1 MAPLRI
7 GMIGAG
13 FNARFHIQSLINVRD
28 VVLGGVSSRT
38 TKSAQELADYARSID
53 VGNATVFAEHEEL
66 AASSDVDAVWIN
78 CPNHVR
84 IETMEAVVRGNARRA
99 KPLAGICCEKPLART
114 VAEAKRMLELVEET
128 GVPHGYLENM
138 IFVPAVARGKE
149 IIWRRG
155 AANAG
160 RPYLARAAEEHS
172 GPHTPWFWMGTQTG
186 GGALIDMMCHG
197 LEAARWMLT
206 EPGQPRASLTP
217 IEVTARID
225 CLKWSRPEYVQLLK
239 ERMGPEVDFAKA
251 PSEDYANATVL
262 YQDEH
267 GTRVITEST
276 TSWSYVGAGLRHT
289 LEMLGPEYSMQL
301 NTLDTGL
308 NLFFSREVRGKE
320 GEDLVEKQNAEQGLM
335 PVVPEETSHYGYVGE
350 NRHFTQA
357 FARGTTP
364 ELTFRDGYEIARVL
378 AACYMSAERGQTVDM
393 RSTEIDDFVPA
404 VARGTWN
411 PSRPVPVQELS

>member
-1 MAPLRI
+1 MNRLRI

-13 FNARFHIQSLINVRD
+13 FNARFHIQSLISVRD
-28 VVLGGVSSRT
+28 VELGAVSSRT
-38 TKSAQELADYARSID
+38 RASSQALADYARELD
-53 VGNATVFAEHEEL
+53 VGTATVFEDHEEL
-66 AASSDVDAVWIN
+66 AASDAIDAVWIN

-99 KPLAGICCEKPLART
+99 KPLAGIACEKPLART
-114 VAEAKRMLELVEET
+114 VAEAERMVELAKEA
-128 GVPHGYLENM
+128 GVPTGYLENM

-155 AANAG
+155 AALAG

-172 GPHTPWFWMGTQTG
+172 GPHTPWFWMGTKTG

-206 EPGQPRASLTP
+206 EPGKPRASLTP

-225 CLKWSRPEYVQLLK
+225 CLKWSRPKYVEQLK
-239 ERMGPEVDFAKA
+239 QRMGPEVDFAKS

-262 YQDEH
+262 YVDEE
-267 GTRVITEST
+267 GRRVITEST
-276 TSWSYVGAGLRHT
+276 TSWSYVGAGLRHS

-308 NLFFSREVRGKE
+308 SVFFSREVQGKE
-320 GEDLVEKQNAEQGLM
+320 GEDLVEKQNSEQGLM
-335 PVVPEETSHYGYVGE
+335 PVVAEETSHYGYVGE
-350 NRHFTQA
+350 NRHFGHA
-357 FARGTTP
+357 FLHGRTP
-364 ELTFRDGYEIARVL
+364 ELSFQDGLEIMRVL
-378 AACYMSAERGQTVDM
+378 AACYMSAESGRTVDL
-393 RSTEIDDFVPA
+393 RTTDLSNFEPA
-404 VARGTWN
+404 VARGTWQ
-411 PSRPVPVQELS
+411 PASSVSPQTS